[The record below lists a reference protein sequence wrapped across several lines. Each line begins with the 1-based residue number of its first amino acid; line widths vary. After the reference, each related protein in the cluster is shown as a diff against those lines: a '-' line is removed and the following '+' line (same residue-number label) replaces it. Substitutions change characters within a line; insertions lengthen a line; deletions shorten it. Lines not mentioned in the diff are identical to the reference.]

1 MTNLLDSLKSDLL
14 DRRLLPLLVLLG
26 LALAGAVAYAVFGG
40 GSGTTGAPSAAVVP
54 VGHSAAGTR
63 SAGSS
68 LAVSQATADPHAA
81 VAETTEGSRYQH
93 QSGAHDPFKPI
104 VSAEVSS
111 AKAASAS
118 PASATGSGAASST
131 STSTTSSGTGS
142 ATTGG
147 GGTTPTQPTEPAPT
161 KPKPAKPAHVYFVDV
176 LFGLAPT
183 TPGQFSQLTPYANL
197 KRLEPLPSVSE
208 PRVIFAG
215 VSDTGRGAVFALA
228 GEAILK
234 GEGACLPSETQ
245 CEAVDLGI
253 GKSEEFDYLQASGQT
268 IAYELQVVS
277 ISVHQASA
285 AAAARLDRRDRRG
298 QALLRHLSAP
308 VLHHLHFSSAK
319 GVLVYVA
326 HHGG

>member
-1 MTNLLDSLKSDLL
+1 MNNLLDSLKSDLL
-14 DRRLLPLLVLLG
+14 DRRLLPLLVALG
-26 LALAGAVAYAVFGG
+26 LALAGAVAYAVLGG
-40 GSGTTGAPSAAVVP
+40 GAGTGGAPSAALVP
-54 VGHSAAGTR
+54 AARGAAGASST
-63 SAGSS
+63 GSS
-68 LAVSQATADPHAA
+68 LAVSQATTDPHAA

-104 VSAEVSS
+104 ISAKVSS
-111 AKAASAS
+111 PKAASAS
-118 PASATGSGAASST
+118 PASATKSGPT
-131 STSTTSSGTGS
+131 STATPSSGTGS

-161 KPKPAKPAHVYFVDV
+161 KPAKPTRVYFVDV

-183 TPGQFSQLTPYANL
+183 TPGQFSQLTPYAHL

-234 GEGACLPSETQ
+234 GEGACLPSATQ
-245 CEAVDLGI
+245 CEALDLGV
-253 GKSEEFDYLQASGQT
+253 GKSEELDYLQASGQT
-268 IAYELQVVS
+268 VAYELQVVS

-285 AAAARLDRRDRRG
+285 AAAARLNRRDRKG
-298 QALLRHLSAP
+298 EALLRHLSTP
-308 VLHHLHFSSAK
+308 VLHHLRFSSAK
-319 GVLVYVA
+319 GVLVYVT
-326 HHGG
+326 HHGA

>member
-14 DRRLLPLLVLLG
+14 DRRLLPLLVALG
-26 LALAGAVAYAVFGG
+26 LALAGAVAYAVLGG
-40 GSGTTGAPSAAVVP
+40 GSGTGGAPSTALVP
-54 VGHSAAGTR
+54 AGRGAAGAS

-68 LAVSQATADPHAA
+68 LAVSQAAADPHAA

-93 QSGAHDPFKPI
+93 QSGAHNPFKPI
-104 VSAEVSS
+104 VSGKVSS
-111 AKAASAS
+111 PKAASAS
-118 PASATGSGAASST
+118 SASATNSSAAG
-131 STSTTSSGTGS
+131 STSTTTPSSGTGS
-142 ATTGG
+142 ATPGG
-147 GGTTPTQPTEPAPT
+147 GGTTPTQPTEPAPS
-161 KPKPAKPAHVYFVDV
+161 KPAKPAHVYFVDV

-183 TPGQFSQLTPYANL
+183 TPGQFSQLTPYAHL

-234 GEGACLPSETQ
+234 GEGACLPSATQ
-245 CEAVDLGI
+245 CEALDLGV
-253 GKSEEFDYLQASGQT
+253 GKSEELDYLQASGQT
-268 IAYELQVVS
+268 VAYELQVVS

-285 AAAARLDRRDRRG
+285 AAAARLNRRDRKG
-298 QALLRHLSAP
+298 QALLRHLSTP

-319 GVLVYVA
+319 GVLVYVT